1 MFNSVTESA
10 WLTPLPAEVRG
21 PLARDLIRQ
30 TDGVRTI
37 LRAKPVNSFGQR
49 NSGVIELPAEVTPP
63 SSESSVSSMSSVSS
77 VSSHSTSTPTTPSSD
92 SSVSSMSSTSSQVS
106 SPPPSSEAP

>member
-1 MFNSVTESA
+1 VLNIRPESQ
-10 WLTPLPAEVRG
+10 WLAPLAAVVRG
-21 PLARDLIRQ
+21 TLAGDLIRQ
-30 TDGVRTI
+30 TDGTRTI
-37 LRAKPVNSFGQR
+37 LRAKPPITFGR
-49 NSGVIELPAEVTPP
+49 RRYAAMTMPEEAPP